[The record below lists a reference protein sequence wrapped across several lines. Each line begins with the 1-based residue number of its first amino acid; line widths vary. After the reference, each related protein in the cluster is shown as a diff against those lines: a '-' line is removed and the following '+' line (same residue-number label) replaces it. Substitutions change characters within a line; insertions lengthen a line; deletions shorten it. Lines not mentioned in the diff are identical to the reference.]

1 MILRFENDREKFLDD
16 SAAQKKASRLDA
28 QVNRNSAC
36 TIFSEIQKAV
46 DFRSASNYNFVA
58 QTKYRAQVPSIAL
71 SLQSPLLRR
80 LRLNSITNAPH
91 LQAQWNFRRRN

>member
-71 SLQSPLLRR
+71 SLQSPLL
-80 LRLNSITNAPH
+80 APTAFKFYH
-91 LQAQWNFRRRN
+91 ERAALASAMEF